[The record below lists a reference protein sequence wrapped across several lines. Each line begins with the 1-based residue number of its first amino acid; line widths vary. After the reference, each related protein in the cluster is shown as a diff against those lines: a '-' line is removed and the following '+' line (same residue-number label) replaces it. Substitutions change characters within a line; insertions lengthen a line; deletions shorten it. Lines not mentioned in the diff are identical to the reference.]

1 MHFHND
7 LTIMLAEVITFTSCL
22 WSMQQNS
29 YISCHSRFQ
38 RKELDRKESMLWH
51 LMLFPSVFSISE
63 DQNFAFRVVDIM
75 REVGVLNQLME
86 QFLVDVTL
94 QDGRMLLP

>member
-1 MHFHND
+1 
-7 LTIMLAEVITFTSCL
+7 
-22 WSMQQNS
+22 
-29 YISCHSRFQ
+29 
-38 RKELDRKESMLWH
+38 MLWH